1 MYSLEKVITIS
12 PLNSELIHIFVL
24 TYTLILSIFMDAYI
38 NMHIHAIYLWEY
50 KNPIPDAQYSYKLY
64 HREKVLHL
72 DQMTGFEDCLKLSF
86 YAIPLWLC
94 LEVNGKDIVNCC
106 IFN

>member
-1 MYSLEKVITIS
+1 
-12 PLNSELIHIFVL
+12 
-24 TYTLILSIFMDAYI
+24 MDAYI

-64 HREKVLHL
+64 HREKVLRL